1 MSHQNDFLNS
11 PKCDITHIADEIPG
25 IVFQILQAPDG
36 MISFPFFSVAAQ
48 QLLGLGKKEME
59 EAKNGLVNFIVK
71 EDFTRW
77 LSVLKKHARSL
88 SSFSE
93 EIRVIGKDGSII
105 QLSGISKP
113 LPIADKNILWN
124 TVLFDITDRKATEK
138 ALEDAQNQIH
148 TVISSL
154 PCSLYKGTIYKDGR
168 IVFEYA
174 SEGIKELMGVSA
186 KDIMKDSDLFYNCF
200 VPEDKEVILA
210 NHKVLLRSK
219 KPRLW
224 DKEVQLTN
232 GKWVQLNARPEKT
245 AEGNVS

>member
-124 TVLFDITDRKATEK
+124 TVLFDIMPY
-138 ALEDAQNQIH
+138 LL
-148 TVISSL
+148 SSL
-154 PCSLYKGTIYKDGR
+154 FLRITRMQATIPVRQTRIPPPIATSSQGTPLFGASS
-168 IVFEYA
+168 VF
-174 SEGIKELMGVSA
+174 SA
-186 KDIMKDSDLFYNCF
+186 PQIS
-200 VPEDKEVILA
+200 
-210 NHKVLLRSK
+210 
-219 KPRLW
+219 
-224 DKEVQLTN
+224 QT
-232 GKWVQLNARPEKT
+232 
-245 AEGNVS
+245 